1 MSSYQ
6 VIGAVDLTLRD
17 LLWSE
22 MQFDSVITGI
32 LANESQITLEP
43 PAKLLKDTEVD
54 NNVLSL
60 FLYKVE
66 ENPDLKNRQLQVL
79 DTHTQIYPPLA
90 LNLFY
95 LLTPLTNSA
104 DNDHTLLG
112 KALQIFYRHSP
123 AKGSILKGVLAG
135 TDQQLSIILNPI
147 SLDEL
152 SNLWS
157 AFLRPYRLSVS
168 YEVKIVFIDSDRET
182 TGERVLEKRINVAV
196 TKS

>member
-32 LANESQITLEP
+32 LSNESQITLEP

-54 NNVLSL
+54 TNALSL
-60 FLYKVE
+60 FLYKVN
-66 ENPDLKNRQLQVL
+66 ENPELKNRCLQVI
-79 DTHTQIYPPLA
+79 DSHTQMYPPLA
-90 LNLFY
+90 LNLYY

-112 KALQIFYRHSP
+112 KALQIFYRHSIV
-123 AKGSILKGVLAG
+123 KGSILKGLLAG
-135 TDQQLSIILNPI
+135 TDLQLCIILNPV

-182 TGERVLEKRINVAV
+182 TGERVLEKRINVGV
-196 TKS
+196 KNS